1 LWCPRSVVGMSA
13 TGSDTNTAPLDDAV
27 LQEVPLGTQWP
38 TIDPFLFCAHHL
50 DHYPEGDG
58 ELGPAATFEGR
69 EIGQDFAGKD
79 GWNMYHGDH
88 VPGFPQ
94 HPHRGF
100 ETVTVV
106 RQGLID
112 HSDSLGAT
120 ARFGRGDVQWLTAG
134 GGVVHSEMFPL
145 VDAEGPNPLHLFQI
159 WLNLPAAD
167 KLVDPYFTML
177 WAEDIPTVTH
187 TDDAGRTTTVS
198 IYAGALDGVTPLAPP
213 PNSWAARPESDLA
226 IWHLELEP
234 GATWTLPPAEGPD
247 TVRVLYVFEGDGITV
262 GSHAIANEV
271 GAVVR
276 SDAPVSITGGAAPA
290 EVLLL
295 QGRPI
300 GEPVARYGPFVMNTE
315 QEIRQAF
322 EDYQR
327 TQFGG
332 WPWDD
337 DAPHHGPVKGRFA
350 KHADGRVEE
359 R

>member
-1 LWCPRSVVGMSA
+1 MSA
-13 TGSDTNTAPLDDAV
+13 TTDPDATAPDTTSATPSDDVV
-27 LQEVPLGTQWP
+27 LQEVELGTQWP

-50 DHYPEGDG
+50 DQYPEGDG

-69 EIGQDFAGKD
+69 EMGQDFAGVD
-79 GWNMYHGDH
+79 GWNMYHGSH

-106 RQGLID
+106 REGLID

-120 ARFGRGDVQWLTAG
+120 ARFGRGDTQWLTAG
-134 GGVVHSEMFPL
+134 AGVVHSEMFPL

-177 WAEDIPTVTH
+177 WAEETPTVEA
-187 TDDAGRTTTVS
+187 TDAQGRKAVVTV
-198 IYAGALDGVTPLAPP
+198 IAGALGDVQPLAPP
-213 PNSWAARPESDLA
+213 PNSWAAHPEADLA

-234 GATWTLPPAEGPD
+234 GAEWELPAAAGPD
-247 TVRVLYVFEGDGITV
+247 TIRTLYVFEGAGVEV
-262 GSHAIANEV
+262 GGHHLDNEV

-276 SDAPVSITGGAAPA
+276 CDAPTTLVAGP
-290 EVLLL
+290 ERVELLIL

-315 QEIRQAF
+315 DEIRQAF
-322 EDYQR
+322 SDYQR
-327 TQFGG
+327 TGFGG
-332 WPWDD
+332 WPWTD
-337 DAPHHGPVKGRFA
+337 DAPDHGADRGRFA
-350 KHADGRVEE
+350 LHADGRMEE

>member
-1 LWCPRSVVGMSA
+1 MSA
-13 TGSDTNTAPLDDAV
+13 TAEPDTTDPV

-69 EIGQDFAGKD
+69 DIGQDFAGID

-120 ARFGRGDVQWLTAG
+120 ARFGRGDAQWLTAG
-134 GGVVHSEMFPL
+134 KGVVHSEMFPL
-145 VDAEGPNPLHLFQI
+145 VDADGPNPLHLFQI

-167 KLVDPYFTML
+167 KYVDPYFTML
-177 WAEDIPTVTH
+177 WAEDIPQLEVVDEAGLTATVT
-187 TDDAGRTTTVS
+187 V
-198 IYAGALDGVTPLAPP
+198 YAGALAGLEPLAPP

-234 GATWTLPPAEGPD
+234 GATWTLPAAAGAD
-247 TVRVLYVFEGDGITV
+247 TIRVLYVYEGDALVEAHPLRADT
-262 GSHAIANEV
+262 

-276 SDAPVSITGGAAPA
+276 CDEPVRVTGGTEGAT
-290 EVLLL
+290 EILVL

-322 EDYQR
+322 DDYQR

-350 KHADGRVEE
+350 QHADGRVEE